1 MTVEMTFVLVKP
13 DGTQKNLVP
22 AVKRILHDRGFEI
35 ITEKIAIPTRE
46 MVRQHLNWGAECRL
60 VLGQRIEK
68 LCRDKN
74 ISIPDT
80 FLAGMSTE
88 EIGETFE
95 NLIIDYNVMGDCHAM
110 LVRGENAIEAI
121 NKLSGPTIPG
131 DAPPDTIRGQLCHD
145 TFEACIAE
153 RRAPYNVVHT
163 ADSPREAYEQ
173 IAIWFPEHA
182 PEIDDINQLAVRIHN
197 T

>member
-1 MTVEMTFVLVKP
+1 MAVETTFVLVKP
-13 DGTQKNLVP
+13 DGMQKNLAP
-22 AVKRILHDRGFEI
+22 EVKRILLQHGFEI
-35 ITEKIAIPTRE
+35 IAEKIATPTRD
-46 MVRQHLNWGAECRL
+46 MVRQHLNWGADCRM
-60 VLGQRIEK
+60 VLGGRIEK

-74 ISIPDT
+74 ISIPKT
-80 FLAGMSTE
+80 FLAGMTTE

-95 NLIIDYNVMGDCHAM
+95 NLIIDYNVMGPCHAM
-110 LVRGENAIEAI
+110 LVRGDNAIEAI

-131 DAPPDTIRGQLCHD
+131 DAPPDTMRGQLCHD

-173 IAIWFPEHA
+173 IALWFPDYA
-182 PEIDDINQLAVRIHN
+182 PEIDDINQLAVKKHN